1 MAPGSKVEVE
11 VKVEQGDIAAV
22 EAETIILGIFEGEG
36 AKELSGA
43 AKAVDERLEGQ
54 LTAVL
59 REGDFTGKKGETFLL
74 RTFGKLP
81 AKRVLLVG
89 LGERE
94 RFDLEVVR
102 EASAAA
108 AKAGKGFSELA
119 SVVHGAGV
127 GGLAADEAAQALV
140 EGALL
145 GLYRF
150 DKYKTKAKEKGE
162 EEGESKLERL
172 RLVEFD
178 PGKLPEV
185 EGGARRGKI
194 IAESVMVARDLA
206 NEPGLSLTPT
216 ELARRAE
223 ALARELDLKIQVLD
237 EPELEREGMGGLL
250 GVARGSDEPAKFII
264 LEYNA
269 EAKSEGESGL
279 ETIVLVGKGI
289 TFDSGGISL
298 KSAEAMGDMKFD
310 MSGAAAVLGTLR
322 AAALLKLPVHLVGLI
337 PAAENL
343 PSGKALKPGDIVR
356 FANGKTAEIVSTDAE
371 GRLILADALA
381 YAKRFNPKAV
391 IDLATLTGACV
402 VALGHHASG
411 LFSNDD
417 SLVERMERAAEKSGE
432 RVWHLP
438 LYEEYSEQIKSEVAD
453 IKNTGGRPAGA
464 ATAAAFL
471 KEFVDYPWVH
481 LDIAGTAFNVEGKKY
496 IDKKSATGVGVR
508 LLVQFLRDWT
518 NTGDLKG
525 KVELG

>member
-1 MAPGSKVEVE
+1 MPAKLE
-11 VKVEQGDIAAV
+11 VKVERGDIASVETEAV
-22 EAETIILGIFEGEG
+22 VLGIF
-36 AKELSGA
+36 KDTRELSGA
-43 AKAVDERLEGQ
+43 AKAVDDRLEGQ
-54 LTAVL
+54 LTAAL
-59 REGDFTGKKGETFLL
+59 REGDFTGKKGETLLL

-94 RFDLEVVR
+94 KFNLEVVR

-108 AKAGKGFSELA
+108 AKAGKGFPELA

-127 GGLAADEAAQALV
+127 GGLAPDEAAQTVV

-150 DKYKTKAKEKGE
+150 DKYKTKPKE
-162 EEGESKLERL
+162 EEEKPKLERL

-178 PGKLPEV
+178 PGKLPQV
-185 EGGARRGKI
+185 EEGARRGEI
-194 IAESVMVARDLA
+194 IAESVVVARDLA
-206 NEPGLSLTPT
+206 NEPGLTLTPT

-223 ALARELDLKIQVLD
+223 ALAHELGLEVRVLD

-269 EAKSEGESGL
+269 DAKAKAKTEL
-279 ETIVLVGKGI
+279 DTIVLVGKGI

-298 KSAEAMGDMKFD
+298 KPAEAMGDMKFD

-337 PAAENL
+337 PATENL

-381 YAKRFNPKAV
+381 YAKRFEPKVV
-391 IDLATLTGACV
+391 IDLATLTGACI

-496 IDKKSATGVGVR
+496 IDKKGATGVGVR
-508 LLVQFLRDWT
+508 LLVEFLRDWT
-518 NTGDLKG
+518 GASEEGG
-525 KVELG
+525 KRDR